1 MHDGVRKR
9 FDSQRA
15 EKRDIS
21 SLRTKVYLE
30 LTPPGTPQM
39 NGKVERRQTVLIYKS
54 LAAMH
59 AANLKKSTRRMLWNE
74 AVNYSKYTLAI
85 AYSRTSG
92 SYSYKLFNK
101 KASKLVKHLQSFGR
115 IGEVAEKEKIH
126 GRWTDQSTK
135 MIMVGRAKN
144 STADTHRMYN
154 PKTKKVH
161 MPDLRRNEDGLE
173 EARSTT

>member
-1 MHDGVRKR
+1 MLRRRPSCATRKE
-9 FDSQRA
+9 S
-15 EKRDIS
+15 IWN
-21 SLRTKVYLE
+21 SLLQVS
-30 LTPPGTPQM
+30 TPQM